1 MDPRGNN
8 GGFFLGLNG
17 LVIKS
22 HGGADATSFAKAIEF
37 SINLA
42 RSNISNKIENLI
54 GENI

>member
-42 RSNISNKIENLI
+42 RSNISKKIEDLI
-54 GENI
+54 GINI